1 MHPARFVLAA
11 LCLPLVLSAQDSTA
25 APQGDQTLMQ
35 RLGLDG
41 LHVAVGGGAT
51 PYMGRN
57 TDPAGTGELRVGATF
72 RRWPAW
78 TIAFAASGVGDW
90 DTTTYV
96 VPNSNGYHPHL
107 AATTSGFEVQRRW
120 SSSSL
125 VHLVATAGAG
135 QLVNSYDY
143 YYYPKSGGSEFHKEE
158 VTSVSYVTFSGGG
171 ELNIASWARVLFTA
185 GYRGAGATR
194 IPAAVGTNSGVMSTM
209 LFEFGKF

>member
-11 LCLPLVLSAQDSTA
+11 LCLPLVLSGQDSTT
-25 APQGDQTLMQ
+25 APKGDQTLMQ
-35 RLGLDG
+35 RLGLHG
-41 LHVAVGGGAT
+41 LHLALGGGDT
-51 PYMGRN
+51 PYMGR
-57 TDPAGTGELRVGATF
+57 TADPAGTAELRLGATF

-78 TIAFAASGVGDW
+78 TVVFAASGVGDW

-107 AATTSGFEVQRRW
+107 AATTSGVEVQRRW

-135 QLVNSYDY
+135 QLVNSYNY
-143 YYYPKSGGSEFHKEE
+143 YYYPKAGGSEYHKEE

-171 ELNIASWARVLFTA
+171 ELNIASWARVLLTA